1 MIFCVIAIC
10 VIVVVLFLF
19 YRDRIHMVECQKD
32 AGTKLDSLERTVDRL
47 LVRMNKADET
57 LRVLN
62 TENQKIASQV
72 KEKNKQVTLE
82 SVRLA
87 VRYNGFS
94 PEIIGT
100 HAKEWTIVSFKV
112 EDTIIRIDTSRLPY
126 LVFQLVYSL
135 KLEDYDTELLS
146 LAASEVTSRMIIGK
160 VVLSLENKLLSFD
173 AEMLCHSYHQLR
185 DDFKGYLN
193 ILFETQ
199 SHFTETYER
208 LKEEKEKAEKALDN
222 DESIAE
228 IAQSFKSPSSGKLS

>member
-1 MIFCVIAIC
+1 MIFSVIAIC
-10 VIVVVLFLF
+10 VIVFVLFLF
-19 YRDRIHMVECQKD
+19 YRDRSHLVERQKD
-32 AGTKLDSLERTVDRL
+32 TRTKLDSLERTVDRL

-62 TENQKIASQV
+62 TENLETSSQE
-72 KEKNKQVTLE
+72 KAKNKQVTLE

-94 PEIIGT
+94 PEIIDT
-100 HAKEWTIVSFKV
+100 HANGWTIVSFKV

-126 LVFQLVYSL
+126 LVFQLVYSF

-146 LAASEVTSRMIIGK
+146 CAASEVTSRMLIGK
-160 VVLSLENKLLSFD
+160 VVLNLENKLLSFD
-173 AEMLCHSYHQLR
+173 AEMLCHSYQQLR

-199 SHFTETYER
+199 THFTETYER
-208 LKEEKEKAEKALDN
+208 LKEEKEKVKKDKDN
-222 DESIAE
+222 DKSIAE